1 MTLDLDRSHAGAN
14 PLWVGSVSR
23 GPPSGTLSPMER
35 TTLYEDDLTEE
46 RSSTPVE
53 REEVQ
58 HTLALDPDID
68 PGDDDDDEDD
78 EEDEDLDDG

>member
-1 MTLDLDRSHAGAN
+1 
-14 PLWVGSVSR
+14 
-23 GPPSGTLSPMER
+23 MER

-53 REEVQ
+53 REETG

-68 PGDDDDDEDD
+68 ADEDDDDDDEDD
-78 EEDEDLDDG
+78 DDEDLDD

>member
-1 MTLDLDRSHAGAN
+1 
-14 PLWVGSVSR
+14 
-23 GPPSGTLSPMER
+23 MER